1 MEISQVIQYVERLGA
16 AGAVLLLFMWW
27 REAKR
32 NETLQAQ
39 KDALLEQCLKALIGS
54 KNAIREF
61 GRLIGA
67 RDAGDDD

>member
-1 MEISQVIQYVERLGA
+1 MEISHVVQYVERLGA
-16 AGAVLLLFMWW
+16 AGAVLLFFLWW

-32 NETLQAQ
+32 NETLQSQ

-67 RDAGDDD
+67 QENRDDD